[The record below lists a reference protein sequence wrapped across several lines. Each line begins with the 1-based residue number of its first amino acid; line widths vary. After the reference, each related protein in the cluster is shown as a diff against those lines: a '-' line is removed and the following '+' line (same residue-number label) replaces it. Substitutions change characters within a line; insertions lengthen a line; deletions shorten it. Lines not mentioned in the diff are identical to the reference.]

1 MRLLRTILLL
11 LATAA
16 FSCKSDPTVPTS
28 AFKNSAD
35 AKAEEN
41 TKSGGIYKGVI
52 AGSSGFVAVVL
63 QSGLKEIR
71 LTLDNEKRTLTS
83 TGLDSW
89 VSGDPIKNVV
99 FTSGDWSA
107 TFSVG
112 AAGNVP
118 TITLSLTGHPGAQ
131 ALIVKELSTHVV
143 RVYEGIYS
151 GAESGTWNFVL
162 QGPVLSGVSRTT
174 DGSNTSLLYGFVN
187 ENSITLQ
194 PPITGSGTISVDD
207 VSGTWE
213 TDTSASGTWTG
224 KRVM

>member
-1 MRLLRTILLL
+1 MRLLRTIFLFIA
-11 LATAA
+11 ATAI
-16 FSCKSDPTVPTS
+16 SCSSDPSAPTS

-52 AGSSGFVAVVL
+52 AGSSGFVVVVL

-71 LTLDNEKRTLTS
+71 LTLNNEKRTFTS
-83 TGLDSW
+83 TDLDGW
-89 VSGDPIKNVV
+89 VSGEPIKNAV
-99 FTSGDWSA
+99 FIAGDWSV

-118 TITLSLTGHPGAQ
+118 SLTLSIPGHPGAQ
-131 ALIVKELSTHVV
+131 AVIVKELSTDVV
-143 RVYEGIYS
+143 RAYEGTYS
-151 GAESGTWNFVL
+151 GTESGTWNFVL
-162 QGPVLSGVSRTT
+162 QGPVLIGVSRTT
-174 DGSNTSLLYGFVN
+174 DGSGSTLLYGFVN

-194 PPITGSGTISVDD
+194 PPVTGSGTISIDN

-213 TDTSASGTWTG
+213 SDTPASGTWTG
-224 KRVM
+224 KRVL